1 MTYRLRNIAI
11 AVALAVLAA
20 MMTSFYVKQQKQDIQ
35 QGQVLT
41 TVWVAKSD
49 IPAGSVGDDI
59 SGQLESTEVAKSAV
73 TPGAPVTPP
82 LSPVNSGTQGAAFRI
97 GIAMFPVDVSQCLPH
112 LYLSSVPAALASL

>member
-49 IPAGSVGDDI
+49 IPAGSHTRRRT
-59 SGQLESTEVAKSAV
+59 SSWN
-73 TPGAPVTPP
+73 GAP
-82 LSPVNSGTQGAAFRI
+82 PVRSAI
-97 GIAMFPVDVSQCLPH
+97 S
-112 LYLSSVPAALASL
+112 ASTT

>member
-1 MTYRLRNIAI
+1 MTLARILDLSGIFVF
-11 AVALAVLAA
+11 AVSGALAAGRKRLDLLGVFVLAA

-59 SGQLESTEVAKSAV
+59 SAQLESTEVAKSAV
-73 TPGAPVTPP
+73 TPGAIVQPED
-82 LSPVNSGTQGAAFRI
+82 LAGK
-97 GIAMFPVDVSQCLPH
+97 VS
-112 LYLSSVPAALASL
+112 AETI